1 MNEKEKESFRFAFE
15 FYDKWRA
22 VIIEKQEQWEEF
34 ARDVGQLNVDLDT
47 DHNPLGARLMMAVVE
62 TFNDLYR
69 GGMKPVPT
77 GYFGR
82 DDL

>member
-22 VIIEKQEQWEEF
+22 MIIEKQEQWEEF

>member
-22 VIIEKQEQWEEF
+22 VIIETQEQWEEF
-34 ARDVGQLNVDLDT
+34 ARDVGRLNDDMDT

-69 GGMKPVPT
+69 GGMKPVPA